1 MAASLSLLMK
11 FLRFHSV
18 GKKPGRTAFTRT
30 PFFGMVG
37 SVVELPSQLTQL
49 ESETDVR
56 IAKVKFENGKI
67 EIIPRA
73 NLEMILS

>member
-1 MAASLSLLMK
+1 
-11 FLRFHSV
+11 
-18 GKKPGRTAFTRT
+18 
-30 PFFGMVG
+30 MVG
-37 SVVELPSQLTQL
+37 SVIELPSQLIQL